1 MLFYLLVSICKD
13 PFIYIVLL
21 EKALETLNSEEI
33 MLSHVSGQDVFKQNL
48 VDSSHCID
56 ALLKLAIIGLQNVS
70 SILVTAIVP
79 LQS

>member
-1 MLFYLLVSICKD
+1 MLCYLLVYICKD

-48 VDSSHCID
+48 VDSPHCID
-56 ALLKLAIIGLQNVS
+56 ALLKLAIISKMFRQH
-70 SILVTAIVP
+70 LVTAIVP